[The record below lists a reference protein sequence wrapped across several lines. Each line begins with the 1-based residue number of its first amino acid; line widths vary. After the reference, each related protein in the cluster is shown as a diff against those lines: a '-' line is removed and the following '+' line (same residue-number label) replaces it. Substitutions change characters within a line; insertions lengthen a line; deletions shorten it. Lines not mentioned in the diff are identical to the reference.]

1 MKIKHKLKIEHSVV
15 VEVLSCI
22 RALSLPQEHPEVQD
36 AIEGIKIDPKHN
48 WVLDFIRNNPGR
60 SYGMHEF
67 ILLVQERQDIG
78 VFFDSVLTLN
88 KDEKLLHYLG
98 FNFSIEEIQECLND
112 QSRLQKLLSRL
123 DGIDS
128 EVLSRKLVNID
139 ELIEAYRGLAISISE
154 DEHFTRL
161 FDVDYK
167 KEIQVCVKD
176 IKKELENR
184 HPLSYAQALMGK
196 NFWNISDWDVHEFIP
211 VYFNSPRTV
220 RIFNAEKN
228 ILLKSLY
235 KREKSNEALKQSLK
249 EKLKL
254 LSDPTR
260 LSILRMTYMK
270 PMYGKEIADALKL
283 TTATVSHHLDLL
295 RKAGLL
301 NLEQE
306 RHIKYFSTSTRA
318 FNELINEMNM
328 YIKE

>member
-1 MKIKHKLKIEHSVV
+1 MKIKHKLNIEHSVV

-22 RALSLPQEHPEVQD
+22 RALALPQEHLDVQD
-36 AIEGIKIDPKHN
+36 AIEGIMIDSKHN
-48 WVLDFIRNNPGR
+48 WVLDFIRSNPAI

-67 ILLVQERQDIG
+67 ILPVKERQGIG
-78 VFFDSVLTLN
+78 VFFDSVIDLN
-88 KDEKLLHYLG
+88 KDEKILHYLG
-98 FNFSIEEIQECLND
+98 FNFSIEEIQESLND
-112 QSRLQKLLSRL
+112 QSRLQKMLSRL

-128 EVLSRKLVNID
+128 EVLSCKLANID
-139 ELIEAYRGLAISISE
+139 DLIEGYRGLAISVSK
-154 DEHFTRL
+154 DEHFKRL
-161 FDVDYK
+161 FDIEYK
-167 KEIQVCVKD
+167 KEIQASVKN
-176 IKKELENR
+176 IEEELENR

-211 VYFNSPRTV
+211 VYFNSPKTV
-220 RIFNAEKN
+220 RIFNDEKN
-228 ILLKSLY
+228 ILLKALY
-235 KREKSNEALKQSLK
+235 KREKSNETLKQSLK

-270 PMYGKEIADALKL
+270 PMYGKEIADSLKL

-306 RHIKYFSTSTRA
+306 RHIKYFSTNTRA